1 MSKVENYSNWA
12 DKNAQSILRGNNW
25 QLAKRFED
33 DIRAYKERLDKDAQ
47 HIMLLTLEEAQGV
60 IDDLLRSDGMSRVTT
75 YAGNIK
81 DAAGGTANILKLF
94 SYRDAGRIVF
104 TLKGRGIKAIQY
116 AYGGKMYV
124 KITGY
129 PSLRRILNGTRYG
142 ISHPKVLELGIGK
155 AGLRAGL
162 MTGAKFCIWFSA
174 CWRLI
179 ELIFRSDHDVA
190 AFLGNITMDVAKVVV
205 TIFATK
211 VIAGAVA
218 LFTGALP
225 ASLAVPIW
233 GEIVIVVAIGILITG
248 RLNRLDKNNDLSEKL
263 IECIRSALIEQ
274 QRIEEWNNKHSL
286 GIGKD
291 ILRGEY

>member
-1 MSKVENYSNWA
+1 MGNYSNWA

-25 QLAKRFED
+25 QLARRFED
-33 DIRAYKERLDKDAQ
+33 DIRALKERLDKDAQ
-47 HIMLLTLEEAQGV
+47 HIMLLSLEEAQGV

-81 DAAGGTANILKLF
+81 DAAGGTANISKLF

-129 PSLRRILNGTRYG
+129 PSLRRILNGTRYS
-142 ISHPKVLELGIGK
+142 INHPKVLQLGIGK

-162 MTGAKFCIWFSA
+162 ITGAKFCIWFSA

-205 TIFATK
+205 TIFSTE
-211 VIAGAVA
+211 VIMGGVSI
-218 LFTGALP
+218 FSGFLP
-225 ASLAVPIW
+225 VSLVVPIW
-233 GEIVIVVAIGILITG
+233 GGIVIVVMLGVGIVVGLDY
-248 RLNRLDKNNDLSEKL
+248 LDKRYKLSEKL
-263 IECIRSALIEQ
+263 INCIRTGFKER
-274 QRIEEWNNKHSL
+274 QRIEDYNLQNSTPFTNS
-286 GIGKD
+286 
-291 ILRGEY
+291 ILRGFY

>member
-1 MSKVENYSNWA
+1 
-12 DKNAQSILRGNNW
+12 
-25 QLAKRFED
+25 
-33 DIRAYKERLDKDAQ
+33 
-47 HIMLLTLEEAQGV
+47 MLLSLEEAQGV

-81 DAAGGTANILKLF
+81 DAAGGTANISKLF

-129 PSLRRILNGTRYG
+129 PSLRRILNGTRYS
-142 ISHPKVLELGIGK
+142 INHPKVLQLGIGK

-162 MTGAKFCIWFSA
+162 ITGAKFCIWFSA

-218 LFTGALP
+218 LFTGALS

-233 GEIVIVVAIGILITG
+233 GEIVIFVVIGFIIT
-248 RLNRLDKNNDLSEKL
+248 NNLAGFDENNKLSKQL
-263 IECIRSALIEQ
+263 IECVRNGLKEQ
-274 QRIEEWNNKHSL
+274 QRVEEWNNKHSL
-286 GIGKD
+286 GIGRN

>member
-1 MSKVENYSNWA
+1 MVGYTDWI
-12 DKNAQSILRGNNW
+12 DKNANDLLRGNNRE
-25 QLAKRFED
+25 LVRRFED
-33 DIRAYKERLDKDAQ
+33 DIRAFKERLDKDAQ
-47 HIMLLTLEEAQGV
+47 HIMLLTLEEAQSV

-81 DAAGGTANILKLF
+81 DAAGGTTNILKLF

-116 AYGGKMYV
+116 SYGGKMYV

-142 ISHPKVLELGIGK
+142 INHPKVLELGIGK

-162 MTGAKFCIWFSA
+162 ITGARFCIWFSA

-205 TIFATK
+205 TIFPTE
-211 VIAGAVA
+211 VIMGGVSI
-218 LFTGALP
+218 FSGFLP
-225 ASLAVPIW
+225 VSLVVPIW
-233 GEIVIVVAIGILITG
+233 GGIVIVVMLGVGIVVGLDY
-248 RLNRLDKNNDLSEKL
+248 LDKRYKLSEKL
-263 IECIRSALIEQ
+263 INCIRTGFKER
-274 QRIEEWNNKHSL
+274 QRIEDYNLQNSTPFTNS
-286 GIGKD
+286 
-291 ILRGEY
+291 ILRGFY

>member
-1 MSKVENYSNWA
+1 MVGYTDGI
-12 DKNAQSILRGNNW
+12 DKNANDLLRGNNR
-25 QLAKRFED
+25 QLVRRFED
-33 DIRAYKERLDKDAQ
+33 DIRAFKERIDKDAQ
-47 HIMLLTLEEAQGV
+47 HIILLSLEEAQGV

-81 DAAGGTANILKLF
+81 DAAGGTENIVKLF

-116 AYGGKMYV
+116 SYGGKMYV

-142 ISHPKVLELGIGK
+142 INHPKVLELGIGK

-162 MTGAKFCIWFSA
+162 ISGARFCIWFSA

-205 TIFATK
+205 TIFATE
-211 VIAGAVA
+211 VIAGGVT
-218 LFTGALP
+218 LLTGLLP

-233 GEIVIVVAIGILITG
+233 GEIVIVVVIGFIITNK
-248 RLNRLDKNNDLSEKL
+248 LASFDENNKLSKKL
-263 IECIRSALIEQ
+263 IECIRNALKEQ

-286 GIGKD
+286 GIGRD
-291 ILRGEY
+291 ILRGGY

>member
-1 MSKVENYSNWA
+1 MVGYTDWI
-12 DKNAQSILRGNNW
+12 DKNANDLLRGNNRE
-25 QLAKRFED
+25 LVRRFED
-33 DIRAYKERLDKDAQ
+33 DIRAFKERLDKDAQ
-47 HIMLLTLEEAQGV
+47 HIMLLTLEEAQSV

-81 DAAGGTANILKLF
+81 DAAGGTTNILKLF

-116 AYGGKMYV
+116 SYGGKMYV

-142 ISHPKVLELGIGK
+142 INHPKVLELGIGK

-162 MTGAKFCIWFSA
+162 ITGARFCIWFSA

-205 TIFATK
+205 TIFSTE
-211 VIAGAVA
+211 VIMGGVSI
-218 LFTGALP
+218 FSGFLP
-225 ASLAVPIW
+225 VSLVVPIW
-233 GEIVIVVAIGILITG
+233 GGIVIVVMLGVGIVVGLDY
-248 RLNRLDKNNDLSEKL
+248 LDKRYKLSEKL
-263 IECIRSALIEQ
+263 INCIRTGFKER
-274 QRIEEWNNKHSL
+274 QRIEDYNLRNSTPFTNS
-286 GIGKD
+286 
-291 ILRGEY
+291 ILRGFY

>member
-1 MSKVENYSNWA
+1 MVGYTDWI
-12 DKNAQSILRGNNW
+12 DKNANDLLRGNNRE
-25 QLAKRFED
+25 LVRRFED
-33 DIRAYKERLDKDAQ
+33 DIRAFKERLDKDAQ
-47 HIMLLTLEEAQGV
+47 HIMLLTLEEAQSV

-81 DAAGGTANILKLF
+81 DAAGGTTNILKLF

-129 PSLRRILNGTRYG
+129 PSLRRILNGTRYS
-142 ISHPKVLELGIGK
+142 INHPKVLQLGIGK

-162 MTGAKFCIWFSA
+162 ITGAKFCIWFSA

-205 TIFATK
+205 TIFSTE
-211 VIAGAVA
+211 VIMGGVSI
-218 LFTGALP
+218 FSGFLP
-225 ASLAVPIW
+225 VSLVVPIW
-233 GEIVIVVAIGILITG
+233 GGIVIVVMLGVGIVVGLDY
-248 RLNRLDKNNDLSEKL
+248 LDKRYKLSEKL
-263 IECIRSALIEQ
+263 INCIRTGFKER
-274 QRIEEWNNKHSL
+274 QRIEDYNLQNSTPFTNS
-286 GIGKD
+286 
-291 ILRGEY
+291 ILRGFY

>member
-1 MSKVENYSNWA
+1 MVGYTEGI
-12 DKNAQSILRGNNW
+12 DKNANDLLRGNNR
-25 QLAKRFED
+25 QLVRRFED
-33 DIRAYKERLDKDAQ
+33 DIRAFKERIDKDAQ
-47 HIMLLTLEEAQGV
+47 HIILLSLEEAQGV

-81 DAAGGTANILKLF
+81 DAAGGTANIVKLF

-116 AYGGKMYV
+116 SYGGKMYV

-142 ISHPKVLELGIGK
+142 INHPKVLELGIGK

-162 MTGAKFCIWFSA
+162 ISGARFCIWFSA

-205 TIFATK
+205 TIFATE
-211 VIAGAVA
+211 VIAGGVT
-218 LFTGALP
+218 LLTGLLP

-233 GEIVIVVAIGILITG
+233 GEIVIVVVIGVGMVAGLDY
-248 RLNRLDKNNDLSEKL
+248 LDKRNKLSEKL
-263 IECIRSALIEQ
+263 INCIRTGFKER
-274 QRIEEWNNKHSL
+274 QRIEDYNLRNSTPFTNSR
-286 GIGKD
+286 
-291 ILRGEY
+291 LRGFY

>member
-1 MSKVENYSNWA
+1 MVGYTDGI
-12 DKNAQSILRGNNW
+12 DKNANDLLRGNNR
-25 QLAKRFED
+25 QLVRRFED
-33 DIRAYKERLDKDAQ
+33 DIRAFKERIDKDAQ
-47 HIMLLTLEEAQGV
+47 HIILLSLEEAQGV

-81 DAAGGTANILKLF
+81 DAAGGTANIVKLF

-116 AYGGKMYV
+116 SYDGKMYV

-142 ISHPKVLELGIGK
+142 INHPKVLELGIGK

-162 MTGAKFCIWFSA
+162 ISGARFCIWFSA

-205 TIFATK
+205 TIFATE
-211 VIAGAVA
+211 VIAGGVA
-218 LFTGALP
+218 LLTGLLP

-233 GEIVIVVAIGILITG
+233 GEIVIVVVIGVGMVAGLDY
-248 RLNRLDKNNDLSEKL
+248 LDKRNKLSEKL
-263 IECIRSALIEQ
+263 INCIRTGFKER
-274 QRIEEWNNKHSL
+274 QRIEDYNLRNSTPFTNS
-286 GIGKD
+286 
-291 ILRGEY
+291 ILRGFY

>member
-1 MSKVENYSNWA
+1 MVGYTDWI
-12 DKNAQSILRGNNW
+12 DKNANDLLRGNNRE
-25 QLAKRFED
+25 LVRRFED
-33 DIRAYKERLDKDAQ
+33 DIRAFKERLDKDAQ
-47 HIMLLTLEEAQGV
+47 HIMLLTLEEAQSV

-81 DAAGGTANILKLF
+81 DAAGGTTNILKLF

-116 AYGGKMYV
+116 SYGGKMYV

-142 ISHPKVLELGIGK
+142 INHPKVLELGIGK

-162 MTGAKFCIWFSA
+162 ITGARFCIWFSA

-205 TIFATK
+205 TIFSTE
-211 VIAGAVA
+211 VIMGGVSI
-218 LFTGALP
+218 FSGFLP
-225 ASLAVPIW
+225 VSLVVPIW
-233 GEIVIVVAIGILITG
+233 GGIVIVVMLGVGIVVGLDY
-248 RLNRLDKNNDLSEKL
+248 LDKRYKLSEKL
-263 IECIRSALIEQ
+263 INCIRTGFKER
-274 QRIEEWNNKHSL
+274 QRIEDYNLQNSTPFTNS
-286 GIGKD
+286 
-291 ILRGEY
+291 ILRGFY

>member
-1 MSKVENYSNWA
+1 MVGYTDGI
-12 DKNAQSILRGNNW
+12 DKNANDLLRGNNR
-25 QLAKRFED
+25 QLVRRFED
-33 DIRAYKERLDKDAQ
+33 DIRAFKERIDKDAQ
-47 HIMLLTLEEAQGV
+47 HIILLSLEEAQGV
-60 IDDLLRSDGMSRVTT
+60 IDELLRSDGMSRVTT

-81 DAAGGTANILKLF
+81 DAAGGTENIVKLF
-94 SYRDAGRIVF
+94 SYRDASRIVF

-116 AYGGKMYV
+116 SYGGGMYV

-142 ISHPKVLELGIGK
+142 INHPKVLELGIGK

-162 MTGAKFCIWFSA
+162 ISGARFCIWFSA

-205 TIFATK
+205 TIFATE
-211 VIAGAVA
+211 VIAGGVT
-218 LFTGALP
+218 LLTGLLP

-233 GEIVIVVAIGILITG
+233 GEIVIVVVIGVGMVAGLDY
-248 RLNRLDKNNDLSEKL
+248 LDKRNKLSEKL
-263 IECIRSALIEQ
+263 INCIRTGFKER
-274 QRIEEWNNKHSL
+274 QRIEDYNLRNSTPFTNS
-286 GIGKD
+286 
-291 ILRGEY
+291 ILRGFY

>member
-1 MSKVENYSNWA
+1 MVGYTDWI
-12 DKNAQSILRGNNW
+12 DKNTNDLLRGNNRD
-25 QLAKRFED
+25 LVRRFED
-33 DIRAYKERLDKDAQ
+33 DIRAYKERLDKEAQ

-60 IDDLLRSDGMSRVTT
+60 IDNLLRSDGMSRVTT

-116 AYGGKMYV
+116 SYGGKMYV

-142 ISHPKVLELGIGK
+142 INHPKVLELGIGK

-162 MTGAKFCIWFSA
+162 ITGARFCIWFSA

-205 TIFATK
+205 TIFYTE
-211 VIAGAVA
+211 VIIGGVSI
-218 LFTGALP
+218 FSGFLP
-225 ASLAVPIW
+225 ASLAVPIF
-233 GEIVIVVAIGILITG
+233 GGIFIFVVIGFIIT
-248 RLNRLDKNNDLSEKL
+248 NNLANFDENNKLSKKL
-263 IECIRSALIEQ
+263 IECVRNGLKEQ
-274 QRIEEWNNKHSL
+274 QRVEEWNNKHSL
-286 GIGKD
+286 GIGRN
-291 ILRGEY
+291 ILRGGY

>member
-1 MSKVENYSNWA
+1 MVGYTDWI
-12 DKNAQSILRGNNW
+12 DKNANDLLRGNNRE
-25 QLAKRFED
+25 LVRRFED
-33 DIRAYKERLDKDAQ
+33 DIRAFKERLDKDAQ
-47 HIMLLTLEEAQGV
+47 HIMLLTLEEAQSV

-81 DAAGGTANILKLF
+81 DAAGGTTNILKLF

-116 AYGGKMYV
+116 SYGGKMYV

-142 ISHPKVLELGIGK
+142 INHPKVLELGIGK

-162 MTGAKFCIWFSA
+162 ITGARFCIWFSA

-205 TIFATK
+205 TIFPTE
-211 VIAGAVA
+211 VIMGGVSI
-218 LFTGALP
+218 FSGFLP
-225 ASLAVPIW
+225 VSLVVPIW
-233 GEIVIVVAIGILITG
+233 GGIVIVVMLGVGIVVGLDY
-248 RLNRLDKNNDLSEKL
+248 LDKRYKLSEKL
-263 IECIRSALIEQ
+263 INCIRTGFKER
-274 QRIEEWNNKHSL
+274 QRIEDYNLRNSTPFTNS
-286 GIGKD
+286 
-291 ILRGEY
+291 ILRGFY

>member
-1 MSKVENYSNWA
+1 MVGYTEGI
-12 DKNAQSILRGNNW
+12 DKNANDLLRGNNR
-25 QLAKRFED
+25 QLVRRFED
-33 DIRAYKERLDKDAQ
+33 DIRAFKERIDKDAQ
-47 HIMLLTLEEAQGV
+47 HIILLSLEEAQGV

-81 DAAGGTANILKLF
+81 DAAGGTANIVKLF

-116 AYGGKMYV
+116 SYGGKIYV

-142 ISHPKVLELGIGK
+142 INHPKVLELGIGK

-162 MTGAKFCIWFSA
+162 ISGARFCIWFSA

-205 TIFATK
+205 TIFATE
-211 VIAGAVA
+211 VIAGGVT
-218 LFTGALP
+218 LLTGLLP

-233 GEIVIVVAIGILITG
+233 GEIVIVVVIGFIITNK
-248 RLNRLDKNNDLSEKL
+248 LASFDENNKLSKKL
-263 IECIRSALIEQ
+263 IECIRNALKEQ

-286 GIGKD
+286 GVGRD
-291 ILRGEY
+291 IFRGGG

>member
-1 MSKVENYSNWA
+1 
-12 DKNAQSILRGNNW
+12 
-25 QLAKRFED
+25 
-33 DIRAYKERLDKDAQ
+33 
-47 HIMLLTLEEAQGV
+47 MLLTLEEAQSV

-116 AYGGKMYV
+116 SYGGKMYV

-142 ISHPKVLELGIGK
+142 INHPKVLELGIGK

-162 MTGAKFCIWFSA
+162 ITGARFCIWFSA

-205 TIFATK
+205 TIFSTE
-211 VIAGAVA
+211 VIMGGVSI
-218 LFTGALP
+218 FSGFLP
-225 ASLAVPIW
+225 VSLVVPIW
-233 GEIVIVVAIGILITG
+233 GGIVIVVMLGVGIVVGLDY
-248 RLNRLDKNNDLSEKL
+248 LDKRYKLSEKL
-263 IECIRSALIEQ
+263 INCIRTGFKER
-274 QRIEEWNNKHSL
+274 QRIEDYNLRNSTPFTNS
-286 GIGKD
+286 
-291 ILRGEY
+291 ILRGFY

>member
-1 MSKVENYSNWA
+1 MVGYTDWI
-12 DKNAQSILRGNNW
+12 DKNANDLLRGNNRE
-25 QLAKRFED
+25 LVRRFED
-33 DIRAYKERLDKDAQ
+33 DIRAFKERLDKDAQ
-47 HIMLLTLEEAQGV
+47 HIMLLTLEEAQSV

-81 DAAGGTANILKLF
+81 DAAGGTTNILKLF

-129 PSLRRILNGTRYG
+129 PSLRRILNGTRYS
-142 ISHPKVLELGIGK
+142 INHPKVLQLGIGK

-162 MTGAKFCIWFSA
+162 ITGAKFCIWFSA

-205 TIFATK
+205 TIFPTE
-211 VIAGAVA
+211 VIMGGVSI
-218 LFTGALP
+218 FSGFLP
-225 ASLAVPIW
+225 VSLVVPIW
-233 GEIVIVVAIGILITG
+233 GGIVIVVMLGVGIVVGLDY
-248 RLNRLDKNNDLSEKL
+248 LDKRYKLSEKL
-263 IECIRSALIEQ
+263 INCIRTGFKER
-274 QRIEEWNNKHSL
+274 QRIEDYNLQNSTPFTNS
-286 GIGKD
+286 
-291 ILRGEY
+291 ILRGFY

>member
-1 MSKVENYSNWA
+1 MVGYTDWI
-12 DKNAQSILRGNNW
+12 DKNANDLLRGNNRE
-25 QLAKRFED
+25 LVRRFED
-33 DIRAYKERLDKDAQ
+33 DIRAFKERLDKDAQ
-47 HIMLLTLEEAQGV
+47 HIMLLTLEEAQSV

-81 DAAGGTANILKLF
+81 DAAGGTTNILKLF

-116 AYGGKMYV
+116 SYGGKMYV

-142 ISHPKVLELGIGK
+142 INHPKVLELGIGK

-162 MTGAKFCIWFSA
+162 ITGARFCIWFSA

-233 GEIVIVVAIGILITG
+233 GEIVIVVAIGFIIT
-248 RLNRLDKNNDLSEKL
+248 NNLAGFDENNKLSKQL
-263 IECIRSALIEQ
+263 IECVRNGLKEQ
-274 QRIEEWNNKHSL
+274 QRVEEWNNKHSL
-286 GIGKD
+286 GIGRN